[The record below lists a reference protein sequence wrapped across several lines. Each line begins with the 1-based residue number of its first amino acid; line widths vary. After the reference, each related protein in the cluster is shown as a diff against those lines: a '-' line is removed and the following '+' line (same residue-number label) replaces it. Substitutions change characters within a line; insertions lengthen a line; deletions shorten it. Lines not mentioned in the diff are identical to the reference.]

1 MRPEIPP
8 STSKRIQRIYREAGF
23 DDPGDL
29 VRRATVKYLN
39 ELEADH
45 AVEERLVRDTFDCV
59 VRRSSVGPTQIRLAP
74 TKKSPVR
81 LQHYAEGEPPHTTIL
96 DTGHSFVAQDEVEDA
111 LTRTEGVASA
121 RILPDGVVNVN
132 VSETNRLPLVGAD
145 CSPEDTSRTDA
156 SSANETLV
164 DEIYDA
170 LGELVESA
178 NRSVLE
184 GEETRSEARE
194 RAIREYWPHVA

>member
-8 STSKRIQRIYREAGF
+8 STSERIERIYREAGF

-45 AVEERLVRDTFDCV
+45 RVEERLVRDTFDYV
-59 VRRSSVGPTQIRLAP
+59 VRRSSVAPTRIRLAP
-74 TKKSPVR
+74 TKESPVR
-81 LQHYAEGEPPHTTIL
+81 LQYCAEGEPPHTTIL

-111 LTRTEGVASA
+111 LTQIEGVASA
-121 RILPDGVVNVN
+121 RILADGVIRVS
-132 VSETNRLPLVGAD
+132 VSETNRLPLTGAD
-145 CSPEDTSRTDA
+145 DSPEDD
-156 SSANETLV
+156 SSSDETLV
-164 DEIYDA
+164 DEIYDV

-194 RAIREYWPHVA
+194 RAIRDYWPHLA